1 MVTGGTAESHSGGGG
16 GQTFRLSFLNSNKDA
31 PSILWS
37 FQVCTAPGRQ
47 TPLREGSHYHSGA
60 EELISLAADAT
71 GIHSGQLACG
81 GEERLEH
88 LILTNGFCLPTT
100 GKQTFQDMWLIT

>member
-1 MVTGGTAESHSGGGG
+1 MVTGGTAESRSAGGG
-16 GQTFRLSFLNSNKDA
+16 GQTFRLSFLNSSKDT

-37 FQVCTAPGRQ
+37 FQVCTAP
-47 TPLREGSHYHSGA
+47 

-81 GEERLEH
+81 GERLEH
-88 LILTNGFCLPTT
+88 LVLTNGFCLPTT
-100 GKQTFQDMWLIT
+100 GKQTLRDVVNHLKITAHMFSLKSVPC

>member
-1 MVTGGTAESHSGGGG
+1 MVTGGIAESHSGGGG
-16 GQTFRLSFLNSNKDA
+16 GQTFRLSFLNSSKDT

-37 FQVCTAPGRQ
+37 FQVCTAP
-47 TPLREGSHYHSGA
+47 

-88 LILTNGFCLPTT
+88 LVLTNGFCLPRT
-100 GKQTFQDMWLIT
+100 GKQTLQDVVNHLKITAHMFPLRSVPC